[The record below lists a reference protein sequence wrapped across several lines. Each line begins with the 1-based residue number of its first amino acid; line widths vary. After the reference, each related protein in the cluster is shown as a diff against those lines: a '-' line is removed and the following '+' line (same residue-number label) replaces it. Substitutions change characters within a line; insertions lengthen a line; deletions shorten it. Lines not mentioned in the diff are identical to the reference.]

1 MGIPGLGQFD
11 TLAILT
17 LIGGLALFLF
27 GMNSMGQG
35 LEKLSGSSLERILE
49 KLTSNPV
56 KGVILGALVT
66 AIIQSSS
73 ATTVMV
79 VGFVNSGIMKL
90 SQAVG
95 VIMGANI
102 GTTMT
107 AWILSLTGV
116 EGEGIMAFFKPAY
129 FTPVLAII
137 GMILIMMCKSAKKK
151 DIGTILVGF
160 AILMTG
166 MNLMSAAVKPL
177 EKSTDFQNILTLFS
191 NPLLGI
197 LAGAVLTAII
207 QSSSASVGILQAV
220 ASTGAINFS
229 MAVPILMGQNIG
241 TCITALL
248 SSVGANK
255 NAKRAAV
262 IHLYFNLIG
271 TVIFMIVYYTVAPLV
286 LSSEILNGAVTETG
300 VAIVHTIF
308 NVFATALL
316 LPFNKLLVKLATM
329 TIRDKNDEKSA
340 TGTDEFSVLEA
351 RLLATPSVAL
361 EQCKSVAVKM
371 AEISRDTLKLSISL
385 LSRYNDRDAEVII
398 ENEDVIDNYEDKLG
412 SYLLQLGSKNLTVSD
427 SQTVNKLLHCIGDFE
442 RISDHAVN
450 IMECAKEMSDK
461 GLQFSKKA
469 TEEINIFSNAIN
481 EIIDTAI
488 KAFENDDME
497 TAKAVE
503 PLEEVIDHIRAEVRS
518 RHIKRLRK
526 GKCTIEMG
534 FVLTDL
540 ITNYERVADHCSNI
554 AVCMI
559 QVHDNNNFD
568 MHGYLND
575 LKSAS
580 NEEFTNKFKAYSEKY
595 MLP

>member
-1 MGIPGLGQFD
+1 MSIQTFQSFD
-11 TLAILT
+11 ILCILT

-49 KLTSNPV
+49 KLTSNPI
-56 KGVILGALVT
+56 KGVFLGAVVT
-66 AIIQSSS
+66 AVIQSSS

-116 EGEGIMAFFKPAY
+116 EGEGIMAFFKPAF
-129 FTPVLAII
+129 FTPILAII
-137 GMILIMMCKSAKKK
+137 GMILVMMCKSAKKK

-177 EKSTDFQNILTLFS
+177 ETNPDFQNILTLFT

-220 ASTGAINFS
+220 SSTGAINFN

-241 TCITALL
+241 TCITAML

-262 IHLYFNLIG
+262 IHLYFNVIG
-271 TVIFMIVYYTVAPLV
+271 TVIFMIVYYTVTSLV
-286 LSSEILNGAVTETG
+286 DIPMLEGEVTETG
-300 VAIVHTIF
+300 IAIVHTVF

-316 LPFNKLLVKLATM
+316 LPFNKLLVKLACA
-329 TIRDKNDEKSA
+329 TIRDDKNEAAMAEDQFSA
-340 TGTDEFSVLEA
+340 LET

-371 AEISRDTLKLSISL
+371 AECSRDTLKLSITL
-385 LSRYNDRDAEVII
+385 LSRYNDRDAEIII
-398 ENEDVIDNYEDKLG
+398 ENEDVIDSYEDKLG
-412 SYLLQLGSKNLTVSD
+412 SYLLQLGSKNLTVND

-450 IMECAKEMSDK
+450 IMECAREMNEK

-469 TEEINIFSNAIN
+469 TEEINIFGNAIT
-481 EIIDTAI
+481 EIIDTAMI
-488 KAFENDDME
+488 AFEHDDVEM
-497 TAKAVE
+497 AKAVE
-503 PLEEVIDHIRAEVRS
+503 PLEEVIDHIRTEVRN

-580 NEEFTNKFKAYSEKY
+580 NEEFTNKFRAYSEKY

>member
-1 MGIPGLGQFD
+1 MSIQTFQNFD
-11 TLAILT
+11 ILCILT

-49 KLTSNPV
+49 KLTSNPI
-56 KGVILGALVT
+56 KGVLLGALVT
-66 AIIQSSS
+66 AVIQSSS

-116 EGEGIMAFFKPAY
+116 EGEGIMAFFKPAF
-129 FTPVLAII
+129 FTPILAII
-137 GMILIMMCKSAKKK
+137 GMILVMMCKSAKKK

-177 EKSTDFQNILTLFS
+177 ETNPDFQNVLTWFT

-220 ASTGAINFS
+220 ASTGAINFN

-241 TCITALL
+241 TCVTAML

-262 IHLYFNLIG
+262 IHLYFNVIG
-271 TVIFMIVYYTVAPLV
+271 TVIFMIVYYTVTSLV
-286 LSSEILNGAVTETG
+286 DIPMLEGAVTETG
-300 VAIVHTIF
+300 VAIVHTVF

-316 LPFNKLLVKLATM
+316 LPFNKLLVKLACA
-329 TIRDKNDEKSA
+329 TIRDNKNEAAAAEDQFSA
-340 TGTDEFSVLEA
+340 LET

-371 AEISRDTLKLSISL
+371 AEISKDTLKLSISL
-385 LSRYNDRDAEVII
+385 LSRYNDRDAEII
-398 ENEDVIDNYEDKLG
+398 VENEDIIDNYEDKLG
-412 SYLLQLGSKNLTVSD
+412 SYLLQLGSKNLTVND

-469 TEEINIFSNAIN
+469 TEEVNIFSNAII
-481 EIIDTAI
+481 EIIDTAMN
-488 KAFENDDME
+488 AFEKDDIDI
-497 TAKAVE
+497 AKSVE
-503 PLEEVIDHIRAEVRS
+503 PLEEVIDHIRTEVRS

-580 NEEFTNKFKAYSEKY
+580 NEEFTNKFRAYSEKY

>member
-1 MGIPGLGQFD
+1 MAIQTFQSFD
-11 TLAILT
+11 IICILT

-49 KLTSNPV
+49 RLTSNPI
-56 KGVILGALVT
+56 KSVILGALVT
-66 AIIQSSS
+66 AVIQSSS

-116 EGEGIMAFFKPAY
+116 EGEGIMMFFKPSS

-137 GMILIMMCKSAKKK
+137 GMILVMMCKSAKKK

-177 EKSTDFQNILTLFS
+177 QTNPEFQSILTMFS
-191 NPLLGI
+191 NPILGI
-197 LAGAVLTAII
+197 LAGAVLTAVI

-220 ASTGAINFS
+220 ASTGAINFNS
-229 MAVPILMGQNIG
+229 AVPILMGQNIG

-271 TVIFMIVYYTVAPLV
+271 TIIFMVVYYVVTSFV
-286 LSSEILNGAVTETG
+286 EIEMLNGPVTETG
-300 VAIVHTIF
+300 IAIVHTIF

-316 LPFNKLLVKLATM
+316 LPFNKLLVKLACA
-329 TIRDKNDEKSA
+329 TIRDDKNEAAVAEDQFSA
-340 TGTDEFSVLEA
+340 LET

-371 AEISRDTLKLSISL
+371 AECSRDTLKLSIAL
-385 LSRYNDRDAEVII
+385 LSRYNDRDAEII
-398 ENEDVIDNYEDKLG
+398 VENEDVIDNYEDKLG
-412 SYLLQLGSKNLTVSD
+412 SYLLQLGSKNLTVND

-450 IMECAKEMSDK
+450 IMECAREMHEK

-481 EIIDTAI
+481 EIIDTAMI
-488 KAFENDDME
+488 AFEHDDVD

-503 PLEEVIDHIRAEVRS
+503 PLEEVIDHIRTEVRA